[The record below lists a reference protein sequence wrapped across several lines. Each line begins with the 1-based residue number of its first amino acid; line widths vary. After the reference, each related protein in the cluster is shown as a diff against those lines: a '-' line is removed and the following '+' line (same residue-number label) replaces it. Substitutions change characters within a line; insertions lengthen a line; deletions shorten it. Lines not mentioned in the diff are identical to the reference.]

1 MKCPNCNSDL
11 KDDESKFCES
21 CGFELTLKKENN
33 IPTQENQK
41 NETIK
46 AAKKG
51 MKHRMFPFKKMFK
64 RMGF

>member
-21 CGFELTLKKENN
+21 CGFELTLKKEN
-33 IPTQENQK
+33 QK
-41 NETIK
+41 HETIK